1 MNASALPGMPSE
13 AAELRL
19 LVRGRV
25 SGERRWTR
33 LWFVTLGER
42 FFVMAGEPDRS
53 QWLRNVLAEPEV
65 EVEVVGQKQAARATS
80 ANGGPDDPAVRVAFG
95 EKYGTK
101 YLSRWIRESHI
112 VAIDITGGLPEA
124 VGLTEARRRRGPGDQ
139 KRQRNAS
146 GRPTL
151 P

>member
-1 MNASALPGMPSE
+1 MTGVPAEAS
-13 AAELRL
+13 ELRL
-19 LVRGRV
+19 LVTGRV

-42 FFVMAGEPDRS
+42 LFVMAGEPDRS

-65 EVEVVGQKQAARATS
+65 EVEVAGQKRSARATS
-80 ANGGPDDPAVRVAFG
+80 ANGGPDDHAVRAAFG

-112 VAIDITGGLPEA
+112 VAIDTRGGLPEA
-124 VGLTEARRRRGPGDQ
+124 VG
-139 KRQRNAS
+139 
-146 GRPTL
+146 
-151 P
+151 